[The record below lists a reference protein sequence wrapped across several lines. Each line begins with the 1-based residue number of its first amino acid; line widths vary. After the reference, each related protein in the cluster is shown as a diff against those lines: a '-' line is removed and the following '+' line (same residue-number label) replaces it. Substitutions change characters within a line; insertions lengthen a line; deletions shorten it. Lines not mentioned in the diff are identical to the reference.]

1 MAYPVEVTIS
11 VGSFA
16 GSNSQ
21 GIAVSLTYRLERA
34 DTDVLAVIV
43 DKVAE
48 VVQGHQLVQNGVRE
62 AGAQN
67 RVEVAGASKPLEPQD
82 SGEPCS
88 AAQIGALQA
97 LLSRGGWSE
106 SEAQE
111 EMKSRSEVAS
121 FEQLSARQA
130 TAWLLDLQ
138 RLEREKAR
146 QNATTATQLNG
157 QPE

>member
-11 VGSFA
+11 VGALA
-16 GSNSQ
+16 GSDSQ
-21 GIAVSLTYRLERA
+21 GVGVSLTYRLERA
-34 DTDVLAVIV
+34 DTDVLEVIA

-48 VVQGHQLVQNGVRE
+48 VVQGHRLVQNGVRE
-62 AGAQN
+62 TGAED
-67 RVEVAGASKPLEPQD
+67 RVEVAGASKPLESEE

-106 SEAQE
+106 SEVQE
-111 EMKSRSEVAS
+111 EMKSRFEVAS
-121 FEQLSARQA
+121 LEQLSARQA
-130 TAWLLDLQ
+130 TVWLLELQ

-146 QNATTATQLNG
+146 QNATTSTQLNG